1 MQVHVLAMDDVLVVG
16 RDCGSLVP
24 SVPRSMQE
32 ILLKG
37 HVIERGPCRHV
48 GMGARKHGKEGKEG
62 REEKRK
68 SGKEGGN
75 SFSVRQ
81 CGGQGGKCAHKAKL
95 SVVGRI
101 IDCDYVERQE
111 RHVNSQAASAHGTD
125 HSPSLSGLRDT
136 YKCDESDPRHHQHGG
151 AKSTRNK

>member
-1 MQVHVLAMDDVLVVG
+1 VQVHVLAMDDVLAVG

-68 SGKEGGN
+68 SGKAEKRGETLSLCGSVEARGGN
-75 SFSVRQ
+75 VLTKQ
-81 CGGQGGKCAHKAKL
+81 
-95 SVVGRI
+95 
-101 IDCDYVERQE
+101 
-111 RHVNSQAASAHGTD
+111 NS
-125 HSPSLSGLRDT
+125 PL
-136 YKCDESDPRHHQHGG
+136 
-151 AKSTRNK
+151 